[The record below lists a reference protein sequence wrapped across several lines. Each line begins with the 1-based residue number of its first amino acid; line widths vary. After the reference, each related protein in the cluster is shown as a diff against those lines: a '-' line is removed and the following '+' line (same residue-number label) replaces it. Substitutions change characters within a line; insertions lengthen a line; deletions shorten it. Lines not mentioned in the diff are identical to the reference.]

1 MKLVNPLFGLATA
14 AFLLAA
20 CQSNAYH
27 IKGEAKGYEDG
38 EVLYIADGL
47 GHDDRPTDS
56 IIVTEGR
63 FVLHGET
70 DTARFCRLYRAAD
83 PQQEVTFF
91 LEPGD
96 IYIEMSDRPARS
108 RVSGT
113 MANNGWQALNDKVAA
128 SDRELRRI
136 LHDEKADRATQVKAV
151 YNRLDREIR
160 MSAAR
165 NDGNAFGRFISTH
178 YE

>member
-47 GHDDRPTDS
+47 GHDARSTDS

-70 DTARFCRLYRAAD
+70 DT
-83 PQQEVTFF
+83 V
-91 LEPGD
+91 
-96 IYIEMSDRPARS
+96 RS
-108 RVSGT
+108 CVSGT
-113 MANNGWQALNDKVAA
+113 VANNGWQALNDKVAA
-128 SDRELRRI
+128 TDRELRRI
-136 LHDEKADRATQVKAV
+136 LHDEKADRAAQVKAV

-160 MSAAR
+160 MSAVR

>member
-1 MKLVNPLFGLATA
+1 MKLANPLFGLATA
-14 AFLLAA
+14 ACLTAA

-27 IKGEAKGYEDG
+27 VKGEAKGCEDG

-47 GHDDRPTDS
+47 SHDMPPTDS
-56 IIVTEGR
+56 IVVTEGR
-63 FVLHGET
+63 FILHGET

-83 PQQEVTFF
+83 PRQDVTFF
-91 LEPGD
+91 LEPGT

-113 MANNGWQALNDKVAA
+113 VANNGWQALNDRVAA
-128 SDRELRRI
+128 ADRELRRI
-136 LHDEKADRATQVKAV
+136 MRDEKADRPAQVKAV
-151 YNRLDREIR
+151 YHRLDSEIR
-160 MSAAR
+160 MAAAR
-165 NDGNAFGRFISTH
+165 NDDNALGRFISTR